1 MLLLDKLSYSEELQV
16 GDDDHSEETTSDK
29 GRVGSCGPASED
41 LRKLV
46 KRPVDTVSH
55 GKDEDDLPPLIQVL
69 PDVVVDLRNRCFI
82 QYL

>member
-1 MLLLDKLSYSEELQV
+1 MALQV
-16 GDDDHSEETTSDK
+16 NDDDHSEETTSEK

-69 PDVVVDLRNRCFI
+69 PGVVVEVRNKCFI
-82 QYL
+82 QHL